1 MYLAIRK
8 RANKERTGYFTM
20 ANLLDYLEWRGD
32 LTLEESAFNE
42 VDALI
47 LSWLSYVAL
56 DGIVPE
62 NCSPKDAISIA
73 EAERLFFLTHDLDKI
88 LNETQSFTRSSALLL
103 QKLAGSRRFSAVKL
117 TGFFNRIDY
126 EKESQ
131 FCAMTVLLS
140 EKAACIVFRGTDATL
155 VGWKEDFNMSFLP
168 VVPAQALALQYLEGA
183 AALLSGKLMVAGH
196 SKGGNLAIYAGVRC
210 SDKVR
215 RRIAAIYN
223 NDGPG
228 FYDIESLGSHY
239 AEMLPKIQTY
249 VPESAI
255 VGVLLERDGDN
266 VVVKST
272 AKYFDQHDAMS
283 WEVLG
288 PHFVTVESLSEK
300 SRLLSLTI
308 RNWLKTL
315 QKEEREQF
323 VDVLYQVLDMTQVKT
338 VDDLTAEWHKVAS
351 AVIKNLGDLDKE
363 TKQMLAKT
371 VKLLLKERRDI
382 IKNNK

>member
-1 MYLAIRK
+1 
-8 RANKERTGYFTM
+8 M

-32 LTLEESAFNE
+32 LTLDESAFNE

-47 LSWLSYVAL
+47 LSWLSYAAL

-62 NCSPKDAISIA
+62 DCSPKDAISIA
-73 EAERLFFLTHDLDKI
+73 EAEHLFFLTHDLDKI

-103 QKLAGSRRFSAVKL
+103 KKLAESRRFSKVKL

-131 FCAMTVLLS
+131 FCAMTVLLA
-140 EKAACIVFRGTDATL
+140 EKLACIVFRGTDATL
-155 VGWKEDFNMSFLP
+155 IGWKEDFNMSFLP
-168 VVPAQALALQYLEGA
+168 VVPAQELALQYLEEA

-210 SDKVR
+210 ADKVR
-215 RRIAAIYN
+215 RRITAIYN

-228 FYDIESLGSHY
+228 FYDMESLGSHY
-239 AEMLPKIQTY
+239 TEMLPKIQTF

-272 AKYFDQHDAMS
+272 AKYFEQHDALS

-288 PHFVTVESLSEK
+288 PHFVTVESVSEK

-315 QKEEREQF
+315 PKEDREQF
-323 VDVLYQVLDMTQVKT
+323 VDVLYQVLEMTQVKT

-351 AVIKNLGDLDKE
+351 AVVKNLGDLDKQ
-363 TKQMLAKT
+363 TKLMLAKT
-371 VKLLLKERRDI
+371 VKLLLKEGRDA

>member
-1 MYLAIRK
+1 
-8 RANKERTGYFTM
+8 M
-20 ANLLDYLEWRGD
+20 ANLMDYLEWRGD
-32 LTLEESAFNE
+32 LTFDESAFNE

-62 NCSPKDAISIA
+62 NCSPKDTVSLV
-73 EAERLFFLTHDLDKI
+73 EAERLFFLTHNLDKI

-103 QKLAGSRRFSAVKL
+103 KKLAGSRRFSEIRL

-131 FCAMTVLLS
+131 FCAMTVMLRDK
-140 EKAACIVFRGTDATL
+140 ETCIVFRGTDTTI

-168 VVPAQALALQYLEGA
+168 VVPAQELALRYLEEAGPA
-183 AALLSGKLMVAGH
+183 FSGKLMVAGH
-196 SKGGNLAIYAGVRC
+196 SKGGNLAIYAGVCC
-210 SDKVR
+210 SDRVR

-228 FYDIESLGSHY
+228 FYNMESLGSHY
-239 AEMLPKIQTY
+239 EEMLPKIQTY

-272 AKYFDQHDAMS
+272 AKYFEQHDALS

-288 PHFVTVESLSEK
+288 PHFVTAESLSEK
-300 SRLLSLTI
+300 SRLLSLTL

-323 VDVLYQVLDMTQVKT
+323 VDALYQVFEMTKVKT
-338 VDDLTAEWHKVAS
+338 VDDLTAEWSKIAS
-351 AVIKNLGDLDKE
+351 AVIRNFGDLDKQ
-363 TKQMLAKT
+363 TKQMLTKT
-371 VKLLLKERRDI
+371 VKLLLKEGRAV
-382 IKNNK
+382 IKNNR

>member
-1 MYLAIRK
+1 
-8 RANKERTGYFTM
+8 M

-32 LTLEESAFNE
+32 LTFADSAFNE

-62 NCSPKDAISIA
+62 HCSPKDAVSFA
-73 EAERLFFLTHDLDKI
+73 ETERLFFLTHNLDKI
-88 LNETQSFTRSSALLL
+88 LNETQSFTKSSALLL
-103 QKLAGSRRFSAVKL
+103 KKLAGCRRFSETKL

-131 FCAMTVLLS
+131 FCAMTVMLGDK
-140 EKAACIVFRGTDATL
+140 ETCVVFRGTDATL

-168 VVPAQALALQYLEGA
+168 VVPAQELALRYLEDVA
-183 AALLSGKLMVAGH
+183 SAFSGKLMVAGH
-196 SKGGNLAIYAGVRC
+196 SKGGNLAIYAGVCC

-228 FYDIESLGSHY
+228 FYNVESLGSHY
-239 AEMLPKIQTY
+239 EEMLPKIQTY

-272 AKYFDQHDAMS
+272 AKYFEQHDALS

-288 PHFVTVESLSEK
+288 PHFVTVESVSEK
-300 SRLLSLTI
+300 SKLLSLTI

-315 QKEEREQF
+315 QKEDREQF
-323 VDVLYQVLDMTQVKT
+323 VDALYQVLELTKAKT
-338 VDDLTAEWHKVAS
+338 VDDLTTEWHKVAS
-351 AVIKNLGDLDKE
+351 AVIRNFGDLDKQ

-371 VKLLLKERRDI
+371 VKLLLKEGRDA
-382 IKNNK
+382 IKNNR